1 MSDTPKKILFKMMKV
16 SARPFVNARSVAFI
30 VSAFI
35 VPFFLIISIDGF
47 IKCEVASEIPMKQ
60 YIIPMM

>member
-1 MSDTPKKILFKMMKV
+1 
-16 SARPFVNARSVAFI
+16 
-30 VSAFI
+30 
-35 VPFFLIISIDGF
+35 LIISIDGF